1 MSCGLFYFIS
11 AIQGK
16 IATIRLPQSHETDI
30 NSRMKKGDY
39 SHCADPNAPIRVRVT
54 PNASRDKI
62 DLRDGVFHITVTAT
76 PENGKATA
84 AVQKLLAKALGVAK
98 TDLTLTQG
106 ATSRDKTWVLRG
118 QIGVH

>member
-1 MSCGLFYFIS
+1 
-11 AIQGK
+11 
-16 IATIRLPQSHETDI
+16 
-30 NSRMKKGDY
+30 MKKGQF
-39 SHCADPNAPIRVRVT
+39 SEFVQPNARFQIRVT

-98 TDLTLTQG
+98 TDLILTQG
-106 ATSRDKTWVLRG
+106 ATSRDKTFVMRG
-118 QIGVH
+118 